1 MIAGE
6 GKRLEV
12 TASGRSWFLQVVEIE
27 TSRLVAGRHG
37 IARRCLDWTE
47 RRHHIA
53 GPLGA
58 ALLHRF
64 CELDWVIQGE
74 GTRAVK
80 LSRRA
85 RQHWIAR

>member
-1 MIAGE
+1 VIAGE

-12 TASGRSWFLQVVEIE
+12 TASGRSWFLQVLEIE

-37 IARRCLDWTE
+37 IARRRLDWTE